1 MKINIKPL
9 PFFQIFLIIF
19 SLVNITGFINI
30 SIYIEKYDNS
40 RLIILFLIGV
50 FGLFLGTF
58 FSKLLKFKQAK
69 PKGSFKEGRFISYI
83 FLINLISILSI
94 FYLHIKNGH
103 ILLFNDNSRFT
114 SFFVINVLV
123 YASVILNVIYFSH
136 ILLKNKPLSK
146 KLIGLILFQSILII
160 SLGYRSPLIILFGCT
175 GVVFLVVKND
185 FQNKL
190 KKIVSIRNGVIFLL
204 FVYIMSSI
212 SSYRV
217 TQKYKFRKYYR
228 NIDMNYIDQNP
239 KLKAYVPTISL
250 LRYNQLVVNKLID
263 KTEDNHLNGYL
274 FMSNFAVLLP
284 GSHLGARN
292 IIGQLIGERKMPNG
306 KPWSITPTLQG
317 ALFVDGGYGLVFFGF
332 FLIAFILGV
341 MKKIIITNY
350 TPFNLTI
357 YAFLFVSFLMSIH
370 TGYLDFI
377 FYLLLIGI
385 AIFKFLIMRIKTIKI
400 SING

>member
-9 PFFQIFLIIF
+9 PFFQIFLVIF

-30 SIYIEKYDNS
+30 PIYIEKYDNS
-40 RLIILFLIGV
+40 KLIILFLIGV
-50 FGLFLGTF
+50 FGLFAGTI
-58 FSKLLKFKQAK
+58 FSKLLKFKQTK

-83 FLINLISILSI
+83 FLINLISILSV

-123 YASVILNVIYFSH
+123 YASVILNVTYFSY

-332 FLIAFILGV
+332 FLIAFILGI

-385 AIFKFLIMRIKTIKI
+385 AIFRFLIMRIKTIKI